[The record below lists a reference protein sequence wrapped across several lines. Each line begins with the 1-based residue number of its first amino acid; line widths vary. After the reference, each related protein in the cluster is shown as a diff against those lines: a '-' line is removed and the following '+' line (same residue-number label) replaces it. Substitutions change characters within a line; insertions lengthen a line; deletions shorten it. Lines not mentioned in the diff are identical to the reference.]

1 MNEWVGIGNLAK
13 EPEYKQGQ
21 KGPVCKFTVAIND
34 GWGDKEEVNYI
45 PVVTFG
51 KTADNCAR
59 FLHKGHKVAV
69 HGRIK
74 TGSYENK
81 QGQKVYTTDVVSAH
95 VEFLTPKNQGG
106 QPTYQQKPQQNQ
118 GFGQQQS
125 FDPAGFGMTEEDM
138 PSFM

>member
-1 MNEWVGIGNLAK
+1 MNEWIGIGNLTK

-95 VEFLTPKNQGG
+95 VEFLTPKANDTTGTMTIQTG
-106 QPTYQQKPQQNQ
+106 QTYGKSANAPT
-118 GFGQQQS
+118 GFGL
-125 FDPAGFGMTEEDM
+125 TEEDM
-138 PSFM
+138 PGFM